1 MKLPSPSTLGREHPL
16 FSQLEKRVLEERRE
30 KERKRERG
38 EERGKER
45 KETMMKEKVG
55 EGGREGRAKT
65 EWEKRRGEK
74 RGARKTGDRRRGE
87 EREVWERERKRTT
100 TRIVSRSLV
109 IRLNAAFH
117 GAGPF

>member
-1 MKLPSPSTLGREHPL
+1 
-16 FSQLEKRVLEERRE
+16 
-30 KERKRERG
+30 
-38 EERGKER
+38 
-45 KETMMKEKVG
+45 MKEKVG

-65 EWEKRRGEK
+65 EWERGGRKKGREK
-74 RGARKTGDRRRGE
+74 NRGQK
-87 EREVWERERKRTT
+87 REVWKRERKRTT